1 MRPAVGEFLARSGA
15 LTPSGL
21 KATLDW
27 QKTHGGT
34 IERALLASG
43 TVTETALGEAF
54 SASTGLPAAGRDR
67 LLEADPWA
75 VAALPP
81 DARRRLRALPFEKAS
96 GELLV
101 AVSDPD
107 NPVLVTGLAAATGF
121 EEVRLFAVPEP
132 VLDDLLGHWER
143 EELRRAAERHEEA
156 AVEERPPGEAIERLA
171 RALLLDA
178 LHGSA
183 DGFELG
189 VDRRGGYSRT
199 HHFARPPLTR
209 RLPEAVVRQLLAW
222 FRGRLAAGDP
232 TGQASFSAE
241 VDSEETGK
249 TRLFVQLTEKGP
261 EGMRFHFRAAGA
273 APEGPCPHAAAEG
286 DVFCRA
292 CGAAL

>member
-43 TVTETALGEAF
+43 TVTETVLAEAF
-54 SASTGLPAAGRDR
+54 SASTGLPAAGRER

-81 DARRRLRALPFEKAS
+81 DARRRLRALPFEKLG

-107 NPVLVTGLAAATGF
+107 NPVLGTGLAAATGYA
-121 EEVRLFAVPEP
+121 EIRLFAVPEP
-132 VLDDLLGHWER
+132 VLDDLLSHWER
-143 EELRRAAERHEEA
+143 EELRRAAERRQEPAAEE
-156 AVEERPPGEAIERLA
+156 EPPGEAIEKLA
-171 RALLLDA
+171 RALLVDA

-209 RLPEAVVRQLLAW
+209 RLPGAVVRQLLTW
-222 FRGRLAAGDP
+222 FRGRLAAADP
-232 TGQASFSAE
+232 TGGASFFAE
-241 VDSEETGK
+241 VDSEETGR
-249 TRLFVQLTEKGP
+249 TRLLVELTEKGP
-261 EGMRFHFRAAGA
+261 EGMRFHFRVAGA
-273 APEGPCPHAAAEG
+273 STEGPCPHDAAEG
-286 DVFCRA
+286 DVFCPA
-292 CGAAL
+292 CGAPL